1 MRGHGVVQPP
11 RLLASDRPPTLP
23 PIQLP
28 PLSFSDTTPSN
39 DDEPLSLIRGQAD
52 VEEPAA
58 QSSHVGPIAPP
69 HEGPV
74 LNHAIA
80 SSSGSPPP
88 QSAPEVELAR
98 SSSLRSSV
106 VDARRSF
113 DTQGN
118 SRGFT
123 APSPVDS
130 TISSAAVFNKSQADD
145 HAVLSHSTVSSG
157 EALRPLSVVA
167 SPTTTPAPSPS
178 SYAASS
184 PPVSVSSP
192 DPSMEPAP
200 PLVTVPK
207 RSMSVLTSAH
217 QILNQD
223 EELSLD
229 ATNHASILTPPHSI
243 MHARQPTLKLPY
255 SPHGTIR
262 SLDGRYLMN
271 RAPLIS
277 TDNLHNEARAL
288 SYTEDHDHHVSTM
301 IDEQSDNLN
310 KSSSQFVLSKQ
321 STVISPGLALNDLFY
336 EGQPAHS
343 DTSVDSINVMS
354 SKQDVEL
361 EVLKVRT
368 EAFGSSHPET
378 VQVMSDLA
386 ATFRCSGKLKE
397 AESLELEVLKFR
409 TESFGSH
416 YPDTIQAML
425 NLAETFWQSGQIAKA
440 EKLEEEILE
449 VRVQAFGRNHP
460 DTIQAMAD

>member
-1 MRGHGVVQPP
+1 MRGHEVVQPP

-28 PLSFSDTTPSN
+28 PLSFSDTTPFD
-39 DDEPLSLIRGQAD
+39 DDEPLSLVRRQID

-58 QSSHVGPIAPP
+58 QSSHVGLIAPP

-74 LNHAIA
+74 LDHAIA
-80 SSSGSPPP
+80 SSSGSPPPPPPP

-98 SSSLRSSV
+98 SPSLWSSV

-130 TISSAAVFNKSQADD
+130 TISSAAVFNKSQAED
-145 HAVLSHSTVSSG
+145 HAALSHSTVSSG

-192 DPSMEPAP
+192 DPSMELGP

-229 ATNHASILTPPHSI
+229 VTNRASSLTLPHSI
-243 MHARQPTLKLPY
+243 MNAKQPTLKSPY
-255 SPHGTIR
+255 SPRGTIR
-262 SLDGRYLMN
+262 SLDGRYLVD
-271 RAPLIS
+271 RAPSIS
-277 TDNLHNEARAL
+277 TAMAVRVENDINNNNLHNEAGA
-288 SYTEDHDHHVSTM
+288 STYTDDLDHHVPTK
-301 IDEQSDNLN
+301 IDEQSDNLD
-310 KSSSQFVLSKQ
+310 KSSSQLLLSKQ
-321 STVISPGLALNDLFY
+321 STVISPGLASNDLSH

-343 DTSVDSINVMS
+343 YNPVDSINVMP

-378 VQVMSDLA
+378 VQAMSDLA
-386 ATFRCSGKLKE
+386 ATFKCSGKLKE
-397 AESLELEVLKFR
+397 AENLELE
-409 TESFGSH
+409 
-416 YPDTIQAML
+416 
-425 NLAETFWQSGQIAKA
+425 
-440 EKLEEEILE
+440 
-449 VRVQAFGRNHP
+449 
-460 DTIQAMAD
+460 